1 MRAAP
6 RGVIMRRFRRRPK
19 SKRHKRLKKGV
30 DDAEEQTPTSSG
42 IPGGSGAPGPDLG
55 LSGRGDCS
63 GAGGDLGGRS
73 SQACAVTGQLTA
85 EREEIAAGSA
95 DPAGGTGSPEGTRE
109 VRDFTGTAGEGAA
122 AVFAQR
128 TVQAVEA
135 FGQVGARGGANHGVA
150 RRGIEGLPS
159 SYYV

>member
-1 MRAAP
+1 M
-6 RGVIMRRFRRRPK
+6 PK
-19 SKRHKRLKKGV
+19 SRPLHPREFREEAVRLARTSGCPV
-30 DDAEEQTPTSSG
+30 AEIARELEVTW
-42 IPGGSGAPGPDLG
+42 
-55 LSGRGDCS
+55 
-63 GAGGDLGGRS
+63 GGRS